1 MSDEKPSFTNV
12 FAAPGIMECRD
23 HSMNFY
29 KGGPNTVL
37 RSEFPPLPVVK
48 KSGSMSYTLPTTA
61 VATRRFIASILY
73 GKRWHPHSI
82 RCGSTQGNKKM
93 EKLGYTSQVGN
104 VVFGQGAPA
113 SIAIG
118 STKKISGRTEM
129 NSSYTGGSSTKR
141 NYMWQKD
148 TADGFRSFSTKKKG
162 KVIRTGM
169 THPKKNAAAAAVAKA
184 TAPPVGRG
192 RKGCG
197 AAAK

>member
-1 MSDEKPSFTNV
+1 
-12 FAAPGIMECRD
+12 
-23 HSMNFY
+23 
-29 KGGPNTVL
+29 
-37 RSEFPPLPVVK
+37 
-48 KSGSMSYTLPTTA
+48 
-61 VATRRFIASILY
+61 
-73 GKRWHPHSI
+73 
-82 RCGSTQGNKKM
+82 M

-169 THPKKNAAAAAVAKA
+169 THPKVTRRTNFLFFKKKHTNGVTHKIKMHVD
-184 TAPPVGRG
+184 TVLSYRHMQIIL
-192 RKGCG
+192 
-197 AAAK
+197 